1 MPPAINLTGQRF
13 GHLRVL
19 RRAETRSS
27 GCLNWI
33 CVCDCGK
40 ETVVPSGHLRSG
52 HTKSC
57 GCQKNA
63 VSPTMRHGES
73 KTRLYNVWLLM
84 RRRCSNQKIKE
95 YARYGGRGIT
105 VCKEWAESFETF
117 RDWAL
122 ANGYDE
128 NAAYGEC
135 TLDRIDV
142 NGNYC
147 PENCRW
153 ANERVQANNRR
164 SNRIFEIN
172 GQRRTLAEWCQLTGA
187 SESTV
192 RRRIA
197 RGVKGENLFKKG
209 WL

>member
-1 MPPAINLTGQRF
+1 MPPAIDLTGQRF
-13 GHLRVL
+13 GHLRVI
-19 RRAETRSS
+19 RRMKTRSS
-27 GCLNWI
+27 GNLRWL

-63 VSPTMRHGES
+63 INPMRTHGES

-84 RRRCSNQKIKE
+84 RKRCFNPKTKG

-105 VCKEWAESFETF
+105 VCNEWNENFEAF

-122 ANGYDE
+122 ANGYNK

-153 ANERVQANNRR
+153 ANELVQANNRR
-164 SNRIFEIN
+164 SNRVFEIN
-172 GQRRTLAEWCQLTGA
+172 GQAKTLAEWCRLTGA
-187 SESTV
+187 YDSTV

-197 RGVKGENLFKKG
+197 RGIQGENLFKKG
-209 WL
+209 RV